1 LKKLFYKRNRL
12 IMDVPVVVV
21 KGPKRGDS
29 FLTKYTMNIVGFS
42 SFVATSI
49 LCSQKLDAD
58 SPAGEGLW
66 ITGLAATLITSV
78 LTMLSSTCLCRPQ
91 HERRAEE
98 AEMTWRQYIPHVAK
112 SMLNPCTDNR
122 RFYALG
128 ILISGCFA
136 FPGGILSLKNFS
148 PTALDVLEPI
158 YYLSQ
163 FAALALPVKTEDAYF
178 AWGWMKSIRSAIY
191 LGIAASKPETFA
203 PIIAAD
209 TIQLIGGL
217 FAGLSGSYTSCTN
230 RKSENNLGV

>member
-1 LKKLFYKRNRL
+1 
-12 IMDVPVVVV
+12 MDEPIVVV

-58 SPAGEGLW
+58 SPAGQGLW
-66 ITGLAATLITSV
+66 ITGLTATLITSI
-78 LTMLSSTCLCRPQ
+78 LTMLSSTCLCSPS

-98 AEMTWRQYIPHVAK
+98 AQMTWGQYVPHVAK

-128 ILISGCFA
+128 TLISACFA
-136 FPGGILSLKNFS
+136 FPGEILSLKNFS

-163 FAALALPVKTEDAYF
+163 FAALAVPVKTEDAYF
-178 AWGWMKSIRSAIY
+178 AWGWIKSIRSATY
-191 LGIAASKPETFA
+191 LIIATNKPETLA

-209 TIQLIGGL
+209 SIQLIVGL
-217 FAGLSGSYTSCTN
+217 FAGISGLYTKYQN
-230 RKSENNLGV
+230 RNSENNLGV

>member
-1 LKKLFYKRNRL
+1 
-12 IMDVPVVVV
+12 MDVPVVGV

-42 SFVATSI
+42 SFIATSI

-58 SPAGEGLW
+58 SPAGQGLW
-66 ITGLAATLITSV
+66 ITGLTVTLITSV

-91 HERRAEE
+91 HERRVEE
-98 AEMTWRQYIPHVAK
+98 AKMTWGQYIPHVGK

-136 FPGGILSLKNFS
+136 FPGEILSVQNFN
-148 PTALDVLEPI
+148 PTALDILEPI

-163 FAALALPVKTEDAYF
+163 FVALAVPVKTEDAYIS
-178 AWGWMKSIRSAIY
+178 WGCIKGFRSGIY
-191 LGIAASKPETFA
+191 LVIAANKLETLA

-209 TIQLIGGL
+209 SIQLIAGS
-217 FAGLSGSYTSCTN
+217 FAGLSGAYTKYTN
-230 RKSENNLGV
+230 RNSEINLGV